1 VAADSHMDGKAGASE
16 VWTGTELIVWGG
28 TVPVGG
34 SSRSVEIKSANDGR
48 RYVP

>member
-1 VAADSHMDGKAGASE
+1 MDGKAGASE